1 MIQTKEAEMSGT
13 IVCGVTDTKDGRA
26 AAQLAG
32 ALAERLDVRLVYAHA
47 LDGIPRGA
55 EESVTARQ
63 RLGGAERALTSIAR
77 ENAPAGGVELR
88 IDFGERAQY
97 LAQVAAEEGADL
109 VVLGSRAGGL
119 RGRTLRCT
127 LARELEAATP
137 APVLVAPPQ
146 TRRRQEQRLELL
158 EEAAAG

>member
-1 MIQTKEAEMSGT
+1 MAGT
-13 IVCGVTDTKDGRA
+13 IICGVTDTAEGRG

-55 EESVTARQ
+55 EESLTSRQ
-63 RLGGAERALTSIAR
+63 RLGGAERALTSIAQ
-77 ENAPAGGVELR
+77 ESAPTRGVELR
-88 IDFGERAQY
+88 IDFGERAQL
-97 LAQVAAEEGADL
+97 LAQIAAEEGADL
-109 VVLGSRAGGL
+109 VVLGSRPSGL
-119 RGRTLRCT
+119 RRRALRCT

-146 TRRRQEQRLELL
+146 TRQRREQRLELL
-158 EEAAAG
+158 EEAPAG